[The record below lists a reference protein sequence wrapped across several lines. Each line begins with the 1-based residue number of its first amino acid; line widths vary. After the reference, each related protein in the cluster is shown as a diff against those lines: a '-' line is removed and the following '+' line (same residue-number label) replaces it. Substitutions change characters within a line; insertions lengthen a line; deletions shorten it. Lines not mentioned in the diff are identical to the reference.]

1 LVFSFTNGK
10 LFILTQM
17 TEINLE
23 QKEVLKAVFFILL
36 AFISM
41 FLVLVLFFYFSRK
54 KIVQIEV
61 EKKNIE
67 IDNQKKILQNTIATQ
82 EEERKR
88 IAQDLHDDISS
99 KLNIVSLNTHLL
111 RTPNLKD
118 EELHDITQN
127 IIELTKKALDNSRRI
142 AHDLLPPVL
151 EKFGLHAGI
160 EELVF
165 ECNSSKSVT
174 VEYLNSATKESLESL
189 SAGNQ
194 LHIFRILQ
202 ELINNSLK
210 HGNAKK
216 ITISLE
222 NFSNQI
228 KLLYHDDGLG
238 FTTNDTKVKSGIG
251 MSNIASRVTIINGV
265 SEIFSQPNEGFQFQL
280 IFAYE

>member
-1 LVFSFTNGK
+1 MNS
-10 LFILTQM
+10 
-17 TEINLE
+17 INLE
-23 QKEVLKAVFFILL
+23 NSEIIQVVFFILL
-36 AFISM
+36 AFLSM

-67 IDNQKKILQNTIATQ
+67 IENQKKILQNTIETQ

-118 EELHDITQN
+118 EEQNEITQN
-127 IIELTKKALDNSRRI
+127 IIELTKKALENSRRI

-151 EKFGLHAGI
+151 EKFGLHSGI

-174 VEYLNSATKESLESL
+174 VEYFNSSTKESLESL
-189 SAGNQ
+189 SAGTQ
-194 LHIFRILQ
+194 LHVFRILQ

-210 HGNAKK
+210 HGKAKK

-222 NFSNQI
+222 NISNQV
-228 KLLYHDDGLG
+228 KLLYQDDGLG
-238 FTTNDTKVKSGIG
+238 FNRNDDEVKAGIG
-251 MSNIASRVTIINGV
+251 MSNIASRVTIINGE
-265 SEIFSQPNEGFQFQL
+265 SQIFSKPNEGFQFQL

>member
-1 LVFSFTNGK
+1 
-10 LFILTQM
+10 M

-67 IDNQKKILQNTIATQ
+67 IDNQKKILQNTIETQ

-111 RTPNLKD
+111 RTPNLKE

-174 VEYLNSATKESLESL
+174 VEYFNSATKESLESL
-189 SAGNQ
+189 SAGTQ

-210 HGNAKK
+210 HGKAKK

-238 FTTNDTKVKSGIG
+238 FNTNDTNVKSGIG
-251 MSNIASRVTIINGV
+251 MSNIASRVTIINGL
-265 SEIFSQPNEGFQFQL
+265 SDIFSSPNEGFQFQL